1 MKRKMLHL
9 HIVTKQM
16 QMIIINLVSLN
27 IFPNLFIY
35 LFIYFKSCNKYF
47 QGYNGIGEILTVMEY
62 HN

>member
-35 LFIYFKSCNKYF
+35 FKSCNKYF

>member
-16 QMIIINLVSLN
+16 QMILINLVSLN

-35 LFIYFKSCNKYF
+35 FLKSCNKHF
-47 QGYNGIGEILTVMEY
+47 QGYNGIGEILIVMEY

>member
-1 MKRKMLHL
+1 MLHL

-35 LFIYFKSCNKYF
+35 FLKSCNKYF